1 MQQAGH
7 CGCAQCWVSLPSCGY
22 RTPQSKKIS
31 SSQTWSH
38 RNVSGAR
45 GRQRISSATSQ
56 AWQETRQTTLSGQA
70 QPQNYESGLYH
81 IDTPPFT
88 ELNTAHV
95 PTENAHYI
103 PITQKSLFCK
113 RASIFMQLTTAALL
127 KDPSGLRRLHHLLS
141 DWKHFKHSAGTE
153 VTCQSQTDQE
163 RSGFYYCIFNPSFL
177 LSSSLYS

>member
-1 MQQAGH
+1 MLGVSALVWLQNTTEQKNQQ
-7 CGCAQCWVSLPSCGY
+7 L
-22 RTPQSKKIS
+22 TDLKPQKRLRCPREAED
-31 SSQTWSH
+31 QFCH
-38 RNVSGAR
+38 FPGLARNTANNP
-45 GRQRISSATSQ
+45 
-56 AWQETRQTTLSGQA
+56 LGQA

-81 IDTPPFT
+81 IDTTPFT

-95 PTENAHYI
+95 STENVHYI

-113 RASIFMQLTTAALL
+113 RASILMQLTTAALL